1 MITVNWLGY
10 WYRKV
15 QIRKNA
21 EHVDPPVP
29 LEGSLLG
36 LMGLMLAFSFSMAA
50 SKFENRRVII
60 VDEANNIA
68 TAMRN
73 SFLYPD
79 SVRNLF
85 LGDFKQYV
93 EARINYYDAVNDP
106 VLISAALEKSN
117 HYSMRILR
125 LAMQQAKNFQNNI
138 RTGQMIPA
146 VNRMIES
153 VTTREASRIAKTPSL
168 ILIMLLLLIFS
179 TTFLVGYG
187 NKAKKINFIMVTG
200 FALMTTLTVYV
211 IIELDRPRKG
221 VINLDEAEKNITE
234 LRKQVNGDK
243 WDTE

>member
-1 MITVNWLGY
+1 
-10 WYRKV
+10 
-15 QIRKNA
+15 
-21 EHVDPPVP
+21 
-29 LEGSLLG
+29 
-36 LMGLMLAFSFSMAA
+36 
-50 SKFENRRVII
+50 
-60 VDEANNIA
+60 
-68 TAMRN
+68 
-73 SFLYPD
+73 
-79 SVRNLF
+79 
-85 LGDFKQYV
+85 
-93 EARINYYDAVNDP
+93 
-106 VLISAALEKSN
+106 
-117 HYSMRILR
+117 
-125 LAMQQAKNFQNNI
+125 MQQAKNFQNNI